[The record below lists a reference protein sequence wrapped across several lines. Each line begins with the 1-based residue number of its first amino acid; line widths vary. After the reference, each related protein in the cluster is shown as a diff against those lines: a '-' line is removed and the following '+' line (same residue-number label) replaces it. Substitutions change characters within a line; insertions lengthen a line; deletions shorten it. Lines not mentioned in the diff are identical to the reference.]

1 MDRSTRP
8 KKIAVLIVAAGT
20 GTRFGSPLPK
30 QYIDLDSKPLLRH
43 SIDVFLRMGI
53 TNVVAVIHPDHA
65 DFYAQAIKG
74 LDILDPVMGG
84 STRAESTLA
93 GLNALKN
100 LAPDYVLVH
109 DAARPFVDSRLIEQV
124 LDGLTK
130 AAGCIPAIAV
140 TDTIKLVANNHIQ
153 QTLPRENLWRA
164 QTPQGFHY
172 PVLLDCFTRTT
183 DNAFTDEASLLE
195 KFNIPVIMVPG
206 SEENIKITFSR
217 DLKGS

>member
-1 MDRSTRP
+1 MDRTRYS
-8 KKIAVLIVAAGT
+8 KKIAALIVAAGT

-30 QYIDLDSKPLLRH
+30 QYIELESKSLIRH
-43 SIDVFLRMGI
+43 SIDTFLAMGI
-53 TNVVAVIHPDHA
+53 TQVMAVIHPDHA
-65 DFYAQAIKG
+65 DFYTQATKE
-74 LDILDPVMGG
+74 LNILKPVIGG

-93 GLNALKN
+93 GLQALKDM
-100 LAPDYVLVH
+100 APDYVLIH
-109 DAARPFVDSRLIEQV
+109 DAARPFVDSSLIERV
-124 LDGLTK
+124 LTGLTT

-140 TDTIKLVANNHIQ
+140 TDTIKFVSNNCIQ

-195 KFNIPVIMVPG
+195 KFNIPVMMVPG
-206 SEENIKITFSR
+206 SEENIKITFSS
-217 DLKGS
+217 DLKGN